1 MMKLFAK
8 IQREHAKM
16 QSANVIKGL
25 SLDSKNS
32 LISTIQTI
40 MHSLDLKI
48 QTNAKSNQK
57 TQQRLNQKWIAAA
70 NTLTGPFTRVRPSRN
85 DLNMTSRCP
94 LRLQTESRIKIE
106 QYKDD
111 HTTKITMSIMF
122 VAMALS
128 QMTTNV

>member
-70 NTLTGPFTRVRPSRN
+70 NTPTGPFTRVRPSH

-94 LRLQTESRIKIE
+94 LRLQQTESRIKIE